1 MKGATIGAN
10 ATVVCGHNIG
20 RYALVGAGAVVTKN
34 VPDFA
39 LVVGNP
45 ARVAGW
51 VCKCG
56 VKLEFPD
63 SASSGTG
70 SARDVE
76 ASCAACGDSFIYVK
90 ENGIGIVKEKPNRP
104 RRRNARR
111 TVRDAACRERLIESK
126 SKHQEDLILCR

>member
-76 ASCAACGDSFIYVK
+76 ASCAACGDSYIYNK
-90 ENGIGIVKEKPNRP
+90 ETGIVKEK
-104 RRRNARR
+104 A
-111 TVRDAACRERLIESK
+111 
-126 SKHQEDLILCR
+126 